1 MASTARSNFSAETA
15 LQKSGTSSAYI
26 VNRGSDALPVISP
39 APSVPSAAPTA
50 NVNITVTSG
59 VSYDLSGAVPAGF
72 DHSCVVWLTFAAA
85 PQFNVSSVGR
95 VTKSELNAVTPVFN
109 ADGFGTTQIG
119 AVTGNGTA
127 VTAVEFAQINTN
139 PATGALYMYGY
150 FTGGPL
156 VMTVSL
162 RALASS
168 AV

>member
-1 MASTARSNFSAETA
+1 MASTASSNFSAETA

-50 NVNITVTSG
+50 NVNITVSSG
-59 VSYDLSGAVPAGF
+59 VAYDLSGTVPNGF
-72 DHSCVVWLTFAAA
+72 DHSCVVELTFATA
-85 PQFNVSSVGR
+85 PQFNCSSVGR
-95 VTKSELNAVTPVFN
+95 VTKSADGLTFN

-119 AVTGNGTA
+119 AVVGNGTA
-127 VTAVEFAQINTN
+127 VTSVQFAQINVN
-139 PATGALYMYGY
+139 PATGSLYMYAY
-150 FTGGPL
+150 FTGAAL

>member
-50 NVNITVTSG
+50 NVNITVSSG
-59 VSYDLSGAVPAGF
+59 VVYDLSGTVPNGF
-72 DHSCVVWLTFAAA
+72 DHSCVAELTFAAQ

-95 VTKSELNAVTPVFN
+95 VTKSVDGLTFN

-127 VTAVEFAQINTN
+127 VTTVEFAQINTN

-156 VMTVSL
+156 VMNVSL